1 MELRNLYNISENKI
15 EVIEELVS
23 GEYSMIKRLAAKG
36 WINSERE
43 VIEELVAAIR
53 RVLKEHDDGA
63 IELSTIELID
73 SNNGWQFTFEEICPR
88 ENKIVS
94 QRYHDLVFF
103 LE

>member
-1 MELRNLYNISENKI
+1 MELTNLYNISENKI

-23 GEYSMIKRLAAKG
+23 GEYSMIKYAVDKG
-36 WINSERE
+36 WIDSERE

-73 SNNGWQFTFEEICPR
+73 SNNGWQFTFEE
-88 ENKIVS
+88 KIRAPL
-94 QRYHDLVFF
+94 QERYHF
-103 LE
+103 LGYSF